1 MNFAVSANRSLSM
14 TIPPERWLLD
24 TNVWIFGLRRDDAF
38 PACARLLDLIGSFSV
53 LIPLQ
58 VLKELNL
65 ALTQDEVRDFYR
77 LVNQYSDF
85 IELRWDPVTTE
96 QIKSYEERGC
106 RKGDAVIA
114 AHAEVSGI
122 RTVIS
127 ENRQFLQ
134 TLKGLPIELINADEA
149 TSRLPKISTD

>member
-1 MNFAVSANRSLSM
+1 MVAGQ
-14 TIPPERWLLD
+14 
-24 TNVWIFGLRRDDAF
+24 NVWIFGLRRDDAF

-77 LVNQYSDF
+77 LVNQYSEF
-85 IELRWDPVTTE
+85 IELSWEPVAPE
-96 QIKSYEERGC
+96 QVESYEERGC

-114 AHAEVSGI
+114 AHAEVSGV

-134 TLKGLPIELINADEA
+134 TLLDLPIERLLLMKLQPVCQDSLLI
-149 TSRLPKISTD
+149 RLRLTQLPFLH